1 MSQYISTLGYPSY
14 PYLSGALLL
23 TRAFCWF
30 CIDDSLSRRSNSSHS
45 TSGCSSMVPPSGG
58 STEPRQDTKR
68 RRSSGESG
76 MSRGTQTQ
84 PASQEHKRARCKS
97 VITNVQKELLRYPRR
112 WQNVQVFIMGKALT
126 GELSCP
132 MTVFSPKLPKALDK
146 DGS

>member
-1 MSQYISTLGYPSY
+1 MFSLRNKKKTSLNYPSY

-23 TRAFCWF
+23 THAFCWF

-97 VITNVQKELLRYPRR
+97 IISSPTNVQEELLRYQQHL
-112 WQNVQVFIMGKALT
+112 QNVQVCTLKFLLCVGQGA
-126 GELSCP
+126 
-132 MTVFSPKLPKALDK
+132 DW
-146 DGS
+146 